1 MRHKIVAWH
10 KGFRDTS
17 ALRPHGQ
24 SFLLALLSFHR
35 LSSRLVATWLVH
47 LVGPPTSP
55 HLRWM
60 GGEGGFSEIASV
72 KNIWR
77 ILSFPAPLDLG
88 KKGKRRDE
96 TISLSFMAKERL
108 VGVSFLSQ
116 EGNFGKHILAS
127 FQRNCTMPLMIFVRK
142 FEPIFFIFPRAS
154 HEPFHSY
161 PTTTCKTTSPP
172 H

>member
-1 MRHKIVAWH
+1 
-10 KGFRDTS
+10 
-17 ALRPHGQ
+17 
-24 SFLLALLSFHR
+24 
-35 LSSRLVATWLVH
+35 
-47 LVGPPTSP
+47 
-55 HLRWM
+55 M

-77 ILSFPAPLDLG
+77 ILSFPAALDLG

-127 FQRNCTMPLMIFVRK
+127 FKRNCTCTMPLMIFVRK
-142 FEPIFFIFPRAS
+142 FEPIF
-154 HEPFHSY
+154 
-161 PTTTCKTTSPP
+161 
-172 H
+172 